1 MMKVLV
7 VGATGD
13 VGSAAAKI
21 AVTKGHA
28 VRALVRSTSNRD
40 KLGEAKEKVEFFE
53 GDMLDTASL
62 ERALQGIDGIIVSI
76 RLNPAETQK
85 GRTYKDVEEQGIKNL
100 IEAGRKKGV
109 RKIIHV
115 SAAGVGPHC
124 FSDMYS
130 AKHQA
135 EEAIRQSGLD
145 YTIFKPSGMFKDFQF
160 FHIPTVIKLGETSKW
175 PTGPIDFHMNPLSH
189 IDLAKCMVDALTNLK
204 ASNKTLEIGGPDCI
218 TQGDLLNMIAKEA
231 GIKANYTEGVSKE
244 QLIAMVKSNPQKA
257 FFTAEQLQD
266 FLIDKKIDHAPIQ
279 EIFGIKFQTVGEYL
293 KQAVPAVKEALA
305 KSGRQAPH

>member
-1 MMKVLV
+1 MKVLV

-40 KLGEAKEKVEFFE
+40 KLEEAKDKVEFVE
-53 GDMLDTASL
+53 GDILDTGSL
-62 ERALQGIDGIIVSI
+62 ERALDGVEGVIVSI
-76 RLNPAETQK
+76 RLTPGEMQK

-100 IEAGRKKGV
+100 IEVGKKKGV

-115 SAAGVGPHC
+115 SAAGVGPQC
-124 FSDMYS
+124 VSDMYR

-135 EEAIRQSGLD
+135 EEALRQSGLD
-145 YTIFKPSGMFKDFQF
+145 FTIFKPSGMFKDFQF
-160 FHIPTVIKLGETSKW
+160 FHIPTVIKLGETNKW

-189 IDLAKCMVDALTNLK
+189 IDLARCMVDALTNPK
-204 ASNKTLEIGGPDCI
+204 ASHKTLEIGGPDCI
-218 TQGDLLNMIAKEA
+218 TQGDLLNMIAQEA
-231 GIKANYTEGVSKE
+231 GINAHYTEGVSKE
-244 QLIAMVKSNPQKA
+244 QFIAMVKNNPQKA

-266 FLIDKKIDHAPIQ
+266 FLIDKKIDHSVIQ

-305 KSGRQAPH
+305 KGGQQQAH

>member
-1 MMKVLV
+1 MKVLV

-13 VGSAAAKI
+13 VGSAAAKT
-21 AVTKGHA
+21 AVAKGHA

-40 KLGEAKEKVEFFE
+40 RLGEAKDKVEFVE

-62 ERALQGIDGIIVSI
+62 ECALEGMEAIIVSI
-76 RLNPAETQK
+76 RLTPGETKK
-85 GRTYKDVEEQGIKNL
+85 GRVYKDVEEQGIKNL
-100 IEAGRKKGV
+100 IAVGRKKGV
-109 RKIIHV
+109 KKIIHV

-124 FSDMYS
+124 ASDMYS

-189 IDLAKCMVDALTNLK
+189 IDLAMCMVAALVNPK

-266 FLIDKKIDHAPIQ
+266 FLIDKKIDHAPIH

>member
-1 MMKVLV
+1 MKVLV

-40 KLGEAKEKVEFFE
+40 KLEEAKDKVEFVE
-53 GDMLDTASL
+53 GDILDTGSL
-62 ERALQGIDGIIVSI
+62 ERALDGVEGVIVSI
-76 RLNPAETQK
+76 RLTPGEMQK

-100 IEAGRKKGV
+100 IEVGKKKGV

-115 SAAGVGPHC
+115 SAAGVGPQC
-124 FSDMYS
+124 VSDMYR

-135 EEAIRQSGLD
+135 EEALRQSGLD
-145 YTIFKPSGMFKDFQF
+145 FTIFKPSGMFKDFQF
-160 FHIPTVIKLGETSKW
+160 FHIPTVIKLGETNKW

-189 IDLAKCMVDALTNLK
+189 IDLARCMVDALTNPK
-204 ASNKTLEIGGPDCI
+204 ASHKTLEIGGPDCI
-218 TQGDLLNMIAKEA
+218 TQGDLLNMIAQEA
-231 GIKANYTEGVSKE
+231 GINAHYTEGVSKE
-244 QLIAMVKSNPQKA
+244 QLIAMVKNNPQKA

-266 FLIDKKIDHAPIQ
+266 FLIDKKIDHSVIQ

-305 KSGRQAPH
+305 KGGQQQAH